1 MFEFL
6 EYVLYLLKNGVIL
19 GVLACMAGALVLA
32 VAYGIHRKKY
42 GREGK
47 FPLGRALLW
56 LVLVGYL
63 TVVAYATLMRWDGG
77 GSTYNLHLFRAW
89 REAWNN
95 FSAKNWANVLLN
107 VAMFLPMGL
116 LLPLLWKKFRKWY
129 VAIPTGFAASLAIE
143 LVQLITGRGLCD
155 VDDLFC
161 NTLGA
166 LIGYLAVMTAI
177 SLFGEKRK
185 KAALAYGCGT
195 LGCIL
200 AICSIFVV
208 YEIREYGNLP
218 EAAAYR
224 VDMGGISWTL
234 GCELPDVGGQV
245 PVYQN
250 QVRSIENCDTF
261 AAEFESIIGTRLDDI
276 SYYQEAAYYLCHGGE
291 NGYHFLHVHYLDT
304 GFEYSCG
311 DLGEEP
317 VWVEAHRETV
327 EKALEQYPVSIP
339 EFAEFTA
346 EGEGWYSFSVEQYV
360 QGDTMT
366 DGILR
371 CRYSDDGCIREIEND
386 LLTYTYY
393 DLADILSPEEACK
406 QLYRGNFS
414 TAEAVR
420 YYARADVTVTDC
432 RLGYSVDT
440 KGFYQ
445 PVYLFT
451 LTLPGQEISFQAL
464 IPAMK

>member
-1 MFEFL
+1 MFDFL
-6 EYVLYLLKNGVIL
+6 EYVLYLLKNGLTL
-19 GVLACMAGALVLA
+19 GVLACMAGAVILA
-32 VAYGIHRKKY
+32 VLYGIHRKKY
-42 GREGK
+42 GGERK
-47 FPLGRALLW
+47 FPLGRAVLW

-77 GSTYNLHLFRAW
+77 GGAYNLHLFRAW

-107 VAMFLPMGL
+107 VAMFLPLGV
-116 LLPLLWKKFRKWY
+116 LLPLLGKKFRKWY

-177 SLFGEKRK
+177 SLFGERRK

-200 AICSIFVV
+200 AICSVFVV
-208 YEIREYGNLP
+208 YETREYGNLP

-224 VDMGGISWTL
+224 VDMSEISWTL
-234 GCELPDVGGQV
+234 DCDLPDVGGQV

-250 QVRSIENCDTF
+250 RKRSLEDCDTF
-261 AAEFESIIGTRLDDI
+261 AAEFESIIATRLDDI

-311 DLGEEP
+311 GFGEDP
-317 VWVEAHRETV
+317 VWVDGDRESV
-327 EKALEQYPVSIP
+327 AAALEKYPVFLP
-339 EFAEFTA
+339 EYAQFTA
-346 EGEGWYSFSVEQYV
+346 DGDGWHSFTVEQYV
-360 QGDTMT
+360 DGATMI
-366 DGILR
+366 DGTLR
-371 CRYSDDGCIREIEND
+371 CRYAADGTVKEIEDD

-406 QLYRGNFS
+406 QLYKGNFS

-420 YYARADVTVTDC
+420 YYARGEVTVTDC

-445 PVYLFT
+445 PVYLFA
-451 LTLPGQEISFQAL
+451 LTLPGQEGSFQAL
-464 IPAMK
+464 IPAIG